1 MLDHITATHHPLL
14 TFTFLF
20 GRIFQGFKSKNVLSG
35 SLMERGAG
43 LKQFDRIAQIPRH
56 FSLDQL
62 AQLNFNVT
70 FFLVFTFEFV
80 YPEPKTIFSEVYIQF
95 LVFKF

>member
-1 MLDHITATHHPLL
+1 
-14 TFTFLF
+14 
-20 GRIFQGFKSKNVLSG
+20 
-35 SLMERGAG
+35 MERGAG

-80 YPEPKTIFSEVYIQF
+80 YPEPKTIFSEVYTQF